1 MKTNQAKKRSLGKA
15 QLEFGRV
22 EQALDDEWL
31 VRTDG
36 ALIVAKRAAACL
48 LEPVGGDLVLL
59 SHGPKAEAYVLS
71 VLERPSGTAGTLSY
85 DGDVTLA
92 AREGRLNLTSA
103 EGLSLSSDKDL
114 TVAVERLFVAAQEG
128 EARVGM
134 FATIGRYLQTQAE
147 QISVVAEAW
156 DSVINRM
163 TQKLK
168 VNTRYVSEAEEVQA
182 ASLRQLVDGTM
193 TIHAKNTNLI
203 AEEHVKV
210 DAEQI
215 HLG

>member
-1 MKTNQAKKRSLGKA
+1 MKTNLAKKPKFGEAYMELGLVEKA
-15 QLEFGRV
+15 EEGG
-22 EQALDDEWL
+22 WL

-36 ALIVAKRAAACL
+36 GLVEAKRATGCL
-48 LEPVGGDLVLL
+48 LEPIPSDLVLL
-59 SHGPKAEAYVLS
+59 SYGSKGWAYILS
-71 VLERPSGTAGTLSY
+71 VLERRGDQAGTLSY
-85 DGDVTLA
+85 EGALTLA

-103 EGLSLSSDKDL
+103 QGLSLSSDKDL
-114 TVAVERLFVAAQEG
+114 TVAVERLSVAAQEG

-147 QISVVAEAW
+147 HITVVAEAW
-156 DSVINRM
+156 DSVVNRM

-168 VNTRYVSEAEEVQA
+168 LNIRYVSEAEEVQA